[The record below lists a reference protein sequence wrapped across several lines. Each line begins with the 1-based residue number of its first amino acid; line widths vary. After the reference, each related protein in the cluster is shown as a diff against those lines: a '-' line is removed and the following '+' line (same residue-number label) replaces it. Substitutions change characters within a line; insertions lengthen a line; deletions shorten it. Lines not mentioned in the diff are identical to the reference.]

1 MEVKPR
7 FTFERKFTSVD
18 GVENFTVKPVEVANC
33 DPGFFKYSQ
42 MQIVKDLKEEFLFV
56 AEEPLTGLG
65 AAQSIRAQ
73 TLELPDG
80 QTCQIGKERV
90 SLPEQMFTAASEVE
104 GFTGVQN
111 MVVDAIAKTDIDIR
125 RDLFQNIIITG
136 GNTCF
141 RGFMERLQK
150 QVPEVA
156 PQNVRVKVI
165 ASAEK
170 RFTPWVGGSILS
182 SCGSFQQM
190 WMSRQEYEEH
200 GAIMI
205 ERKCP

>member
-1 MEVKPR
+1 MSILEKMFSPNQ
-7 FTFERKFTSVD
+7 D
-18 GVENFTVKPVEVANC
+18 
-33 DPGFFKYSQ
+33 DLPGF
-42 MQIVKDLKEEFLFV
+42 M
-56 AEEPLTGLG
+56 
-65 AAQSIRAQ
+65 
-73 TLELPDG
+73 
-80 QTCQIGKERV
+80 
-90 SLPEQMFTAASEVE
+90 
-104 GFTGVQN
+104 GVQN
-111 MVVDAIAKTDIDIR
+111 MVVDAIGKTDIDIR

-141 RGFMERLQK
+141 RGFMDRLQK
-150 QVPEVA
+150 QVPDVA

-165 ASAEK
+165 SSAEK

-190 WMSRQEYEEH
+190 WMSKQEYEEH